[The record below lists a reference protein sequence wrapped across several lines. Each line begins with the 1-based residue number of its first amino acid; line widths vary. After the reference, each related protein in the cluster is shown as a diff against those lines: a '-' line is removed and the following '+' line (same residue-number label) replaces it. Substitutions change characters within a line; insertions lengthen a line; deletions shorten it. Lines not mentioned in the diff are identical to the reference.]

1 MWDLG
6 GQAALRTSWPVYYK
20 HTDAIIV
27 VVDST
32 DRARLGLVKAE
43 VDRLLASEELK
54 QASILIYANKQAR
67 KPGRRRQPQ
76 ALARRRE
83 PRALLR
89 LPPLSS
95 HLCCCATQDLKE
107 AADAD
112 ELTQSLGLQA
122 VRTHA
127 YHVQVRASL
136 FRSAGVF
143 VLSSVLHRLRA
154 RSRGRGCTTA

>member
-1 MWDLG
+1 LGRLAAWDVSRASLRQMWDLG

-67 KPGRRRQPQ
+67 KPGRRRQPLGG
-76 ALARRRE
+76 ASRAPCFDRRRS
-83 PRALLR
+83 LLT
-89 LPPLSS
+89 S
-95 HLCCCATQDLKE
+95 
-107 AADAD
+107 AAARH
-112 ELTQSLGLQA
+112 
-122 VRTHA
+122 RT
-127 YHVQVRASL
+127 
-136 FRSAGVF
+136 
-143 VLSSVLHRLRA
+143 
-154 RSRGRGCTTA
+154 

>member
-67 KPGRRRQPQ
+67 GAGWLRQPQ

-83 PRALLR
+83 QRALLR
-89 LPPLSS
+89 PPPLSS
-95 HLCCCATQDLKE
+95 HLCCATQDLKE

-127 YHVQVRASL
+127 YHVQVRASFPL
-136 FRSAGVF
+136 PLRGSFA
-143 VLSSVLHRLRA
+143 LSSVLHRRRA